1 MNITFYD
8 KYCHMFR
15 WIHCNGL
22 YGQFF
27 WKYACRNDMDN
38 NIRIGTNWLQFVEYE
53 EKGDEAKLE
62 D

>member
-1 MNITFYD
+1 
-8 KYCHMFR
+8 MFR